1 MRKGKKWLITFLI
14 LIILLGAGYFL
25 SSEFL
30 QVEEIKVSGNR
41 EIDAQK
47 IIQLSGVEKG
57 QNALLLN
64 RGKVRENL
72 ESNPYLK
79 VVDVKYVFPTTIEL
93 VVEEREEYAN
103 ILFTDT
109 FITIDAEKHIL
120 AVTKQ
125 KSQIQVPCVIGLT
138 PNSFD
143 VGKEMVC
150 EDTVRLD
157 LMTEILNELELYEM
171 KGNISEINLESISN
185 ITMLTYE
192 GMTIKM
198 GNGEMI
204 EDKIAWINEVLPFL
218 LEKGYEKGIL
228 DVSTGKD
235 ATYRQ
240 EAS

>member
-1 MRKGKKWLITFLI
+1 MRKGKKWLITFFI
-14 LIILLGAGYFL
+14 LIILIGAGYFL

-30 QVEEIKVSGNR
+30 QVEEIKVTGNK

-47 IIQLSGVEKG
+47 IINLSGVEKG

-72 ESNPYLK
+72 ESNPYIK
-79 VVDVKYVFPTTIEL
+79 VVDVKYIFPTTIEL
-93 VVEEREEYAN
+93 VIEEREEYAN
-103 ILFTDT
+103 ILFADT

-120 AVTKQ
+120 AITKE
-125 KSQIQVPCVIGLT
+125 KSQIKVPCVIGLT

-143 VGKEMVC
+143 VGKKMEC

-157 LMTEILNELELYEM
+157 MLIQILDDLELYGFNG
-171 KGNISEINLESISN
+171 KISEINLESISN

-218 LEKGYEKGIL
+218 LNKGYEKGIL

-235 ATYRQ
+235 ATYQ
-240 EAS
+240 QQAS